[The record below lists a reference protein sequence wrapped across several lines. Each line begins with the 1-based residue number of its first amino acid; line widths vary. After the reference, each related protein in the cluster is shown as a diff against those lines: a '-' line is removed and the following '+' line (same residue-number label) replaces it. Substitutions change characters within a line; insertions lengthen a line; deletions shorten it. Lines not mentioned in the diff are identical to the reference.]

1 MVSIARKNLLIDIPR
16 FLVAQA
22 GIMFAV
28 SLVTIQTG
36 IYAGFSRSSVAL
48 IDAADADIWVA
59 SEQLV
64 QLEQT
69 LPIPVT
75 HLIAARELDGVG
87 VAEGLLFTGAQ
98 WYPPVGE
105 IARARLIG
113 FDPAGVLYQP
123 AKVSQ
128 GSLADLERPYSIIV
142 DRMDADTLSVGSVG
156 DTTRLNST
164 YADVVGFTEGNTS
177 MVSNPFVLASLENA
191 TAFLKSGQTSQIT
204 CQIPPGGG
212 ELQCENRFTREE
224 EQDGVVPSAERKTAP
239 PPALAAS
246 DIVTFVLVR
255 AEPGTDIAALK
266 QRLQDN
272 LPGTRAFTT
281 AEMRDIT
288 QHYWRVR
295 TGIGFILG
303 VGAAVGVVVGIVV
316 VSQILY
322 SSVSDNLK
330 EFGTL
335 KAIGA
340 SARTIYGVII
350 EQSLW
355 MALLGYLPGMALC
368 FGVSTWAARTQGIFI
383 VISPGSAAGVLV
395 LTAAMCVG
403 SAMFAIQK
411 VNRVDPAIVFK
422 A

>member
-1 MVSIARKNLLIDIPR
+1 MVSIARKNLLVDIPR

-48 IDAADADIWVA
+48 IDAAAADIWVA

-69 LPIPVT
+69 LPIPVAQ
-75 HLIAARELDGVG
+75 LIAAREVEGVA

-113 FDPAGVLYQP
+113 FDPSGTLYRP
-123 AKVSQ
+123 DSVVE
-128 GSLADLERPYSIIV
+128 GSLAELNRPYSIIA
-142 DRMDADTLSVGSVG
+142 DRMDVGTLSVESTG

-164 YADVVGFTEGNTS
+164 YATVVGFTKGNTS
-177 MVSNPFVLASLENA
+177 MVSNPFVLTSLENA
-191 TAFLKSGQTSQIT
+191 TAFLKSGQTSQIV
-204 CQIPPGGG
+204 CEIPQSGG
-212 ELQCENRFTREE
+212 ELRCENRFAREQE
-224 EQDGVVPSAERKTAP
+224 ASDPVEANDAP
-239 PPALAAS
+239 PPPIAAS
-246 DIVTFVLVR
+246 DVVTFVLVR
-255 AEPGTDIAALK
+255 AEPGTNIRTLQ

-272 LPGTRAFTT
+272 LPGTKAFTT
-281 AEMRDIT
+281 EELRDIT
-288 QHYWRVR
+288 RHYWRVR

-350 EQSLW
+350 EQALW
-355 MALLGYLPGMALC
+355 MAALGYLPGMALC
-368 FGVSTWAARTQGIFI
+368 LGVSTWAARTQGIFI
-383 VISPGSAAGVLV
+383 VISPASASGVLV
-395 LTAAMCVG
+395 LTAIMCVG
-403 SAMFAIQK
+403 SAIFAIQK

>member
-1 MVSIARKNLLIDIPR
+1 MVSIARKNLLEDIPR

-36 IYAGFSRSSVAL
+36 IYAGFSRSSVSL
-48 IDAADADIWVA
+48 IDNSDADLWVA

-69 LPIPVT
+69 LPIPVA
-75 HLIAARELDGVG
+75 HLIAARELKGVAR
-87 VAEGLLFTGAQ
+87 AEGLLFSGAQ
-98 WYPPVGE
+98 WYPTEGE
-105 IARARLIG
+105 ITRTRLVG
-113 FDPAGVLYQP
+113 FDPLGTLYKPP
-123 AKVSQ
+123 AIVEGQ
-128 GSLADLERPYSIIV
+128 LADLEKPYGVII
-142 DRMDADTLSVGSVG
+142 DRMDADTLSVGSIG
-156 DTTRLNST
+156 TPTRLNSIN
-164 YADVVGFTEGNTS
+164 ARVLGFTEGHTS
-177 MVSNPFVLASLENA
+177 MVSNPFVLTSLENA
-191 TAFLKSGQTSQIT
+191 TAFLNSGQTSQIT

-212 ELQCENRFTREE
+212 ELSCENHLSR
-224 EQDGVVPSAERKTAP
+224 AEREPQDDIP
-239 PPALAAS
+239 PPPVLAAS
-246 DIVTFVLVR
+246 DLITYVLVE
-255 AEPGTDIAALK
+255 AEPGQDLAAL
-266 QRLQDN
+266 QQALEQN
-272 LPGTRAFTT
+272 LPGTKTFT
-281 AEMRDIT
+281 APELRNIT

-295 TGIGFILG
+295 TGIGFVLG
-303 VGAAVGVVVGIVV
+303 VGAAVGAIVGTVV

-322 SSVSDNLK
+322 SSVSDHLK

-355 MALLGYLPGMALC
+355 MAVLGYLPGMALC
-368 FGVSTWAARTQGIFI
+368 LGVSSWAAASQGILI
-383 VISPGSAAGVLV
+383 VISPLSAAGVFG
-395 LTAAMCVG
+395 LTAVMCVG
-403 SAMFAIQK
+403 SAIFAIQK